1 MKQIM
6 IVDDSPTMLTSM
18 RQIID
23 RGGYGVKDCASG
35 AAALREIGAG
45 WKPDA
50 IITDLNMPGMDGIEL
65 IQQVR
70 KVPSCRFIPI
80 LVLTTEGAQTQRDRA
95 RAAGATG
102 WLVKPVAPDKLFDVL
117 RQLLPA

>member
-6 IVDDSPTMLTSM
+6 IVDDSPTMLASM

-23 RGGYGVKDCASG
+23 RGGYGVKDCTSG
-35 AAALREIGAG
+35 AAALRELGSG

-50 IITDLNMPGMDGIEL
+50 IITDLNMPTMDGIEL

-70 KVPSCRFIPI
+70 KLSSCRFIPI
-80 LVLTTEGAQTQRDRA
+80 LVLTTEGAQAQRDRA
-95 RAAGATG
+95 KAAGATG